1 MLRELDQN
9 QFYQKG
15 LIQMSN
21 PPPQS
26 EQGTQLQNH
35 PLARKIPK
43 YRVEKYLN
51 LNGQDKENQM
61 LESYIKFQR
70 QGEISQQMANQQ
82 KIQNQNQVNYQQMMQ
97 NFTSCGNIQMQERA
111 TFGQKESSA
120 FQNQNYINKD
130 RQNSQ
135 DPNDSIL
142 CAQKSSSIKKN
153 NSFSYEKL
161 DLKSKIEQPY
171 QVFSAEVK
179 SCKFSN
185 RPNSQDWLQFGNQQ
199 QQQRYDV
206 KIDSND
212 KKKIAKNLNFTDSF
226 NISQILKDSTNN
238 LQNIPKQSYQQLNQ
252 SFHSNS
258 SLNGSRAIITEKPPL
273 NQQFQQQQQQQ
284 QYLQYQQQQQQQ
296 LYQIPIQNP
305 PQQQDL
311 TKKRSNSMTQSIIS
325 TQNSQ
330 QSLRITPAIMN
341 QMSLQHQQQ
350 IQLQQQ
356 QPLQQKQQQIKQ
368 QENNFI
374 SQNQPNQQFN
384 IYSHNIHQSQ
394 SENQS
399 FNDSNLKLKTSNFCN
414 LNNSSN
420 SSAQKQFQTNNP
432 NIQQSSQQQIIQKNV
447 QEETTQNKPHNG
459 NSNNNMDQ
467 SMMYKSVISQINE
480 DFISK
485 DSMNLLLHEEEFIN
499 QFKVK
504 VDQEKNS
511 IRQSYDFI
519 MKHIYDQISI
529 EMNKQ
534 FSQLDKQ
541 IADFT
546 DLFQKFKSHA
556 IEYKNISTSIPPLSS
571 NLKNVWNSCILSNIN
586 NYIQEGFNNNSN
598 KLQDNNLYDMIDWEE
613 CLKAKVQHQQQQHQ
627 YQQIYFQQKELLLQ
641 TECICQQIYS
651 QLQTNRVPQFKDQ
664 SLNIFFNIVDLMKP
678 QQSKNFT
685 SNQGQLNP
693 HHLLDNKK
701 QNLRESKNNS
711 LDRNAVINT
720 EFSPER
726 MGFRQQKTQQNT
738 DSQLCFDGQTQK
750 NICNTNNI
758 MNLSEVN
765 SKITKTD
772 VEKWDTNQIFT
783 QIQSRKPSIDE
794 KSLVSAL
801 KKDFKQFEEEQTDS
815 LPFDKLVKMQ
825 KQQLQKYGEQNSQG
839 NLNEKYNNKTEENSN
854 LGDTERQSLKII
866 AQDFVE
872 RIDSYKAP
880 YMFRDEDQIAVLESS
895 ENIISNYLNENGKS
909 QMDSNNSVQQP
920 NAEKSQQNKK
930 SRKNSSRN
938 GKLSS
943 LSNNGSNRNQ
953 LFTDREQE
961 FQFDDQQ
968 DQFNNTY
975 SIQLSV
981 SRISN
986 QEVDQLNETINNL
999 RLLNESFQN
1008 NNLNETL
1015 MNLQLMNTQNNCQS
1029 SNNNNQNNNNGNNR
1043 LSLKQL
1049 LAQTNLQLAQQL
1061 NMNNQK
1067 TNNQNPPPPP
1077 PKQYNNLKQEAIDG
1091 NKKQTQKKQEENTI
1105 FSENEL
1111 KKLREQ
1117 LKKDD
1122 SLDDI
1127 QINENYSKKNI
1138 DSPAYNPKFFQR
1150 KLKNSRVNL
1159 ISLPSSKT
1167 IEENNNDDTSEIESS
1182 QYSTQQNPKQEQLY
1196 TEQKMNIYDP
1206 AHINLPLSVK
1216 KETNQELQQNISE
1229 QNKKLSQN
1237 QKTQIDSQKNLESR
1251 NNLEDKFNKN
1261 NNNILNYRTNSHM
1274 EMLPPSQYQ
1283 NTKKNYNE
1291 YNSVDQTRK
1300 GYSCDYDSQR
1310 SNQSLTAK
1318 ETQVSSAY
1326 ASNFEGQSVMSIMT
1340 SKRRFDSLTRNHQ
1353 NQNNSLNSQSQPPH
1367 PSYNIE
1373 FEGYVKQK
1381 QNHTD
1386 SFQRS
1391 SFRMNSLQSSRAEK
1405 INSVQSP
1412 RNTQSNMEEEAQ
1424 KYLEFNPISSD
1435 GYQFIKRDIQSID
1448 IFKPKTYSLQNGE
1461 NILQQEL
1468 NSKGIQV
1475 ISCLW
1480 VRENIFA
1487 FATTDNTLLIYD
1499 TSKANSEN
1507 LQEQQLSLKKFSSK
1521 VPIHKMVRVNE
1532 QIIALSSK
1540 QSQNIKLFDID
1551 KLDVSLQLIGHNENI
1566 TEMTFI
1572 QPSVLV
1578 STSSDGCM
1586 IVWQDFV
1593 ITHKKQNKNEI
1604 KFMSAMNNLSRLVCI
1619 DSANQILIYQLLFN
1633 ETKNRLCEIRNE
1645 KIIKTCSNISSINTQ
1660 FSSNNMLACGTDEG
1674 IIRIYDIDDEN
1685 VIKIIKVSL
1694 SQIQNLLLVEHPAQ
1708 NYQNINYILIVGSQS
1723 DDDLVTFS
1731 KISNSNDIIS
1741 TNSKYRIS
1749 KEYSSN
1755 NYSTFFI
1762 QNQNSSNL
1770 QLFTLDQSTSQF
1782 SLWNMKFS

>member
-1 MLRELDQN
+1 MNILRELDQN
-9 QFYQKG
+9 QLYQKS
-15 LIQMSN
+15 LIQVN
-21 PPPQS
+21 PPPQQ
-26 EQGTQLQNH
+26 EQGAQLQNH

-43 YRVEKYLN
+43 CRVEKYLN
-51 LNGQDKENQM
+51 LNGQEKENQM
-61 LESYIKFQR
+61 LESYIKLQR
-70 QGEISQQMANQQ
+70 QGEISQQVANQQ
-82 KIQNQNQVNYQQMMQ
+82 KNQSQNIVNYQQMMY
-97 NFTSCGNIQMQERA
+97 NFTSCSNVQMQERA
-111 TFGQKESSA
+111 TFGQKEASS

-130 RQNSQ
+130 RQNSFDQ
-135 DPNDSIL
+135 NDSVSY
-142 CAQKSSSIKKN
+142 AQNSSSFKKN
-153 NSFSYEKL
+153 NSFSNEKL

-185 RPNSQDWLQFGNQQ
+185 RPNSQDWLQFGHQQ
-199 QQQRYDV
+199 QCQRYDV

-226 NISQILKDSTNN
+226 NISQILKESTSN
-238 LQNIPKQSYQQLNQ
+238 LQNVPRQQHQQLNQ

-284 QYLQYQQQQQQQ
+284 QYLQYQQQQQ
-296 LYQIPIQNP
+296 LYQVPIQSQP
-305 PQQQDL
+305 QQQQDL
-311 TKKRSNSMTQSIIS
+311 TKKRSNSLTQSIIS
-325 TQNSQ
+325 NQNSQ
-330 QSLRITPAIMN
+330 QPLRNAPATMN
-341 QMSLQHQQQ
+341 QMSIQHQQQ
-350 IQLQQQ
+350 IQFQQQ
-356 QPLQQKQQQIKQ
+356 QLMPQKQQQVKQ
-368 QENNFI
+368 QENNSI
-374 SQNQPNQQFN
+374 NQSQSYQQFN

-394 SENQS
+394 SENQNL
-399 FNDSNLKLKTSNFCN
+399 NDSNLKLKTSNFCN
-414 LNNSSN
+414 MNGINSST
-420 SSAQKQFQTNNP
+420 QKQLQIKNP
-432 NIQQSSQQQIIQKNV
+432 NTLQNSQQQIIQKNI
-447 QEETTQNKPHNG
+447 QEETFQNKPQNV
-459 NSNNNMDQ
+459 NSVNNLDQ

-499 QFKVK
+499 QFKIK

-529 EMNKQ
+529 EINKQ
-534 FSQLDKQ
+534 FSLLDKQ
-541 IADFT
+541 IVDFT
-546 DLFQKFKSHA
+546 ELFQKFKSHA

-586 NYIQEGFNNNSN
+586 NYIQEGCNNNSN
-598 KLQDNNLYDMIDWEE
+598 KLQENNLYDMINWEE

-641 TECICQQIYS
+641 TECISQQIYC

-664 SLNIFFNIVDLMKP
+664 SLNIFFNVVDSMKP
-678 QQSKNFT
+678 QQNKNST
-685 SNQGQLNP
+685 NNQSQQNLHN
-693 HHLLDNKK
+693 HLLENKK
-701 QNLRESKNNS
+701 QNIRESKNNS
-711 LDRNAVINT
+711 LERNAVINT

-726 MGFRQQKTQQNT
+726 NGFRQLKTQQNT
-738 DSQLCFDGQTQK
+738 DSQLCSDIQSQK
-750 NICNTNNI
+750 NIYNINNI
-758 MNLSEVN
+758 MNQSEVN

-783 QIQSRKPSIDE
+783 QVQSRKPSIDE

-801 KKDFKQFEEEQTDS
+801 KKDFKQFDEGQADS
-815 LPFDKLVKMQ
+815 LPFDRLVKMQ
-825 KQQLQKYGEQNSQG
+825 KQQLQKYGEQNIQE
-839 NLNEKYNNKTEENSN
+839 NLNEKHNNKIEDNSN
-854 LGDTERQSLKII
+854 KEETERQSLKII

-880 YMFRDEDQIAVLESS
+880 YMFRDEDQIAAFESS
-895 ENIISNYLNENGKS
+895 EHIISNCLNENGKS
-909 QMDSNNSVQQP
+909 QMDSYNSVQQA
-920 NAEKSQQNKK
+920 NAEKSYQNKK
-930 SRKNSSRN
+930 YRKNSSRN
-938 GKLSS
+938 GKSSS

-1015 MNLQLMNTQNNCQS
+1015 MNLQLLNTQNNCQNS
-1029 SNNNNQNNNNGNNR
+1029 SNSNNNNNNCNNR

-1067 TNNQNPPPPP
+1067 ANNQNPPPPP
-1077 PKQYNNLKQEAIDG
+1077 PKQFNNLKQEGIDG
-1091 NKKQTQKKQEENTI
+1091 NKKQIQKKQEDDTI

-1111 KKLREQ
+1111 KRLREQ

-1122 SLDDI
+1122 SLDEF
-1127 QINENYSKKNI
+1127 QINENYNKKI
-1138 DSPAYNPKFFQR
+1138 SDSPAQNAKFFQR
-1150 KLKNSRVNL
+1150 KLKNSRVNI

-1167 IEENNNDDTSEIESS
+1167 IDENNNDESEVESS
-1182 QYSTQQNPKQEQLY
+1182 QYSTQQNLQQQQLY
-1196 TEQKMNIYDP
+1196 TEQKMNNQDVAY
-1206 AHINLPLSVK
+1206 INLPLSVK
-1216 KETNQELQQNISE
+1216 KDTNQEMQQNISE
-1229 QNKKLSQN
+1229 QNKKQQNN
-1237 QKTQIDSQKNLESR
+1237 QKAQSDSQSYIESR
-1251 NNLEDKFNKN
+1251 KSLEDNSNKN
-1261 NNNILNYRTNSHM
+1261 SNNNILNYRTNPHM
-1274 EMLPPSQYQ
+1274 EMLPPSQQ
-1283 NTKKNYNE
+1283 RNAKRNLNE
-1291 YNSVDQTRK
+1291 YNSAVDQTRK
-1300 GYSCDYDSQR
+1300 GYSCDFDSQR
-1310 SNQSLTAK
+1310 SNQSLSAK

-1326 ASNFEGQSVMSIMT
+1326 VSNFEGQSVMSIMT
-1340 SKRRFDSLTRNHQ
+1340 SKRRFDSLTRNLQ
-1353 NQNNSLNSQSQPPH
+1353 SNTLNGQSQPPH

-1381 QNHTD
+1381 QNHND

-1412 RNTQSNMEEEAQ
+1412 RNTQSNTEEEIQ
-1424 KYLEFNPISSD
+1424 KSVEFNPISSD
-1435 GYQFIKRDIQSID
+1435 GYQFIRRDIKSID
-1448 IFKPKTYSLQNGE
+1448 IFKPKTYSLYNGE
-1461 NILQQEL
+1461 NIWQQEL
-1468 NSKGIQV
+1468 DSKGMQV
-1475 ISCLW
+1475 ICCLW
-1480 VRENIFA
+1480 VRDNVFA
-1487 FATTDNTLLIYD
+1487 FATTKSSLLIYD

-1507 LQEQQLSLKKFSSK
+1507 PQEQQLSLKKFSSK

-1532 QIIALSSK
+1532 QLIALSSK
-1540 QSQNIKLFDID
+1540 QSQNIKLFDIE

-1566 TEMTFI
+1566 TDVTFI
-1572 QPSVLV
+1572 QPSVLI

-1604 KFMSAMNNLSRLVCI
+1604 KFMSATNDLSRLVCI

-1633 ETKNRLCEIRNE
+1633 ETKSRLCEIRNE

-1660 FSSNNMLACGTDEG
+1660 FFSNNMLACGTDEG
-1674 IIRIYDIDDEN
+1674 IIRIYNIDDEN

-1694 SQIQNLLLVEHPAQ
+1694 SQIQNLLLVEHPTQ

-1762 QNQNSSNL
+1762 QNQNSNNL
-1770 QLFTLDQSTSQF
+1770 SLFTLDQSTSQF

>member
-1 MLRELDQN
+1 
-9 QFYQKG
+9 
-15 LIQMSN
+15 
-21 PPPQS
+21 
-26 EQGTQLQNH
+26 
-35 PLARKIPK
+35 
-43 YRVEKYLN
+43 
-51 LNGQDKENQM
+51 
-61 LESYIKFQR
+61 
-70 QGEISQQMANQQ
+70 
-82 KIQNQNQVNYQQMMQ
+82 
-97 NFTSCGNIQMQERA
+97 
-111 TFGQKESSA
+111 
-120 FQNQNYINKD
+120 
-130 RQNSQ
+130 
-135 DPNDSIL
+135 
-142 CAQKSSSIKKN
+142 
-153 NSFSYEKL
+153 
-161 DLKSKIEQPY
+161 
-171 QVFSAEVK
+171 
-179 SCKFSN
+179 
-185 RPNSQDWLQFGNQQ
+185 
-199 QQQRYDV
+199 
-206 KIDSND
+206 
-212 KKKIAKNLNFTDSF
+212 
-226 NISQILKDSTNN
+226 
-238 LQNIPKQSYQQLNQ
+238 
-252 SFHSNS
+252 
-258 SLNGSRAIITEKPPL
+258 
-273 NQQFQQQQQQQ
+273 
-284 QYLQYQQQQQQQ
+284 
-296 LYQIPIQNP
+296 
-305 PQQQDL
+305 
-311 TKKRSNSMTQSIIS
+311 
-325 TQNSQ
+325 
-330 QSLRITPAIMN
+330 
-341 QMSLQHQQQ
+341 
-350 IQLQQQ
+350 
-356 QPLQQKQQQIKQ
+356 
-368 QENNFI
+368 
-374 SQNQPNQQFN
+374 
-384 IYSHNIHQSQ
+384 
-394 SENQS
+394 
-399 FNDSNLKLKTSNFCN
+399 
-414 LNNSSN
+414 
-420 SSAQKQFQTNNP
+420 
-432 NIQQSSQQQIIQKNV
+432 
-447 QEETTQNKPHNG
+447 
-459 NSNNNMDQ
+459 
-467 SMMYKSVISQINE
+467 
-480 DFISK
+480 
-485 DSMNLLLHEEEFIN
+485 
-499 QFKVK
+499 
-504 VDQEKNS
+504 
-511 IRQSYDFI
+511 
-519 MKHIYDQISI
+519 
-529 EMNKQ
+529 MNKQ
-534 FSQLDKQ
+534 FSLLDKQ
-541 IADFT
+541 IVDFNE
-546 DLFQKFKSHA
+546 LFQKFKNHA

-571 NLKNVWNSCILSNIN
+571 NLKNVWNSCILNNIT
-586 NYIQEGFNNNSN
+586 NYIQEGCNNNSN
-598 KLQDNNLYDMIDWEE
+598 KMQDNNLYDMIDWEE

-641 TECICQQIYS
+641 TECISQQLYS
-651 QLQTNRVPQFKDQ
+651 QLQINRVPQFKDQ
-664 SLNIFFNIVDLMKP
+664 SLHIFFNIVESMKP
-678 QQSKNFT
+678 QQHKN
-685 SNQGQLNP
+685 SANNQLQQQNP
-693 HHLLDNKK
+693 HHLLENKK

-711 LDRNAVINT
+711 LERNAVINT
-720 EFSPER
+720 EFSPEK
-726 MGFRQQKTQQNT
+726 MGFRQLKTQQNT
-738 DSQLCFDGQTQK
+738 DSQLCSDMKSQK
-750 NICNTNNI
+750 NIQNFNNF
-758 MNLSEVN
+758 MNQSEVN

-801 KKDFKQFEEEQTDS
+801 KKDFKQFDDEQTDS

-825 KQQLQKYGEQNSQG
+825 KQQLQKYGEQE
-839 NLNEKYNNKTEENSN
+839 NLNGKNNNKTDDNSN
-854 LGDTERQSLKII
+854 KEDTERQSLKII

-880 YMFRDEDQIAVLESS
+880 YMFRDEDQIAVFESS

-909 QMDSNNSVQQP
+909 QLDSNNSVQQA
-920 NAEKSQQNKK
+920 NAEKSQQNKR

-999 RLLNESFQN
+999 RLLNDSFQN

-1015 MNLQLMNTQNNCQS
+1015 MNLQLLNTQNNCQNS
-1029 SNNNNQNNNNGNNR
+1029 SNNNNNNNNGNNR

-1067 TNNQNPPPPP
+1067 ANNQNPPPPP
-1077 PKQYNNLKQEAIDG
+1077 PKQLKQEGIDG
-1091 NKKQTQKKQEENTI
+1091 NKKQIQKKQEEDTI

-1111 KKLREQ
+1111 KRLREQ

-1127 QINENYSKKNI
+1127 QIHENYNKKI
-1138 DSPAYNPKFFQR
+1138 TDSPAYHPKFFQR
-1150 KLKNSRVNL
+1150 KLKNSRVNI

-1167 IEENNNDDTSEIESS
+1167 IDENNNDESEIESS
-1182 QYSTQQNPKQEQLY
+1182 QYSTQQNLQQQQLY
-1196 TEQKMNIYDP
+1196 NEQKMNNQDAVAY
-1206 AHINLPLSVK
+1206 INLPLSVK
-1216 KETNQELQQNISE
+1216 KDANQEIQQNISE
-1229 QNKKLSQN
+1229 QNRKLSN
-1237 QKTQIDSQKNLESR
+1237 HQKTESDSQNNIESRKNLEDNS
-1251 NNLEDKFNKN
+1251 NKN
-1261 NNNILNYRTNSHM
+1261 GSNSILNYRTNPHM
-1274 EMLPPSQYQ
+1274 EMLPPSQQ
-1283 NTKKNYNE
+1283 QIAKRNLNE
-1291 YNSVDQTRK
+1291 YNSAVDQTRK

-1326 ASNFEGQSVMSIMT
+1326 GSNFEGQSVMSIMT
-1340 SKRRFDSLTRNHQ
+1340 SKRRFDSLTRNLQ
-1353 NQNNSLNSQSQPPH
+1353 NLNNALNSQSQPPH

-1381 QNHTD
+1381 QNHND

-1412 RNTQSNMEEEAQ
+1412 RNTQSNAEEEIQ
-1424 KYLEFNPISSD
+1424 KQLDFNPISSD
-1435 GYQFIKRDIQSID
+1435 GYQFIKRDIKSID
-1448 IFKPKTYSLQNGE
+1448 IFKPKTYSLYNGE
-1461 NILQQEL
+1461 NILEQEL
-1468 NSKGIQV
+1468 NSKGMQV

-1480 VRENIFA
+1480 VRENVFA
-1487 FATTDNTLLIYD
+1487 FATNDNSLFIYD

-1507 LQEQQLSLKKFSSK
+1507 PKDRQLSLKKFSSK

-1532 QIIALSSK
+1532 QLIALSSK

-1566 TEMTFI
+1566 TDMTFI
-1572 QPSVLV
+1572 QPSILI

-1604 KFMSAMNNLSRLVCI
+1604 KFMSAMNDLSRLVCI

-1694 SQIQNLLLVEHPAQ
+1694 SQIQNLLLVEHPTQ
-1708 NYQNINYILIVGSQS
+1708 NYQSVNYILIVGSQS

-1731 KISNSNDIIS
+1731 KASNSNDIIS
-1741 TNSKYRIS
+1741 TNSKYKIS

-1762 QNQNSSNL
+1762 ENKNSNNL
-1770 QLFTLDQSTSQF
+1770 SLFTLDQSTSQF